1 MPIHR
6 GMSSAEFIEYL
17 RSWAIKGNA
26 QEVVIELIDQLRDN
40 DGAADELEAA
50 QSDLSDMRDNAEAL
64 TTQLKATVEAL
75 KAMHT
80 RAERTAQ
87 LRAMMRRPK
96 TSCGIADDIDNAART
111 HGEAVE
117 CLEDNGVTEDDK

>member
-1 MPIHR
+1 MPVHR
-6 GMSSAEFIEYL
+6 GMRNAEFIEYL

-40 DGAADELEAA
+40 DGAANELEAA

-64 TTQLKATVEAL
+64 TTQLKATAEAL
-75 KAMHT
+75 KAVTDMART
-80 RAERTAQ
+80 KRAKA
-87 LRAMMRRPK
+87 P
-96 TSCGIADDIDNAART
+96 DIEVLDAAERT